1 MNYAVKMSRFVNKK
15 EAKGL
20 LSNSGIKTLWS
31 KTPLLRPIKMNKIM
45 NKFLLVDDTFMLEMH
60 LK

>member
-1 MNYAVKMSRFVNKK
+1 MSRFVNEK

-45 NKFLLVDDTFMLEMH
+45 NKFLLADDTFMLEMH

>member
-1 MNYAVKMSRFVNKK
+1 MNYAVKMSRFVNEK

-45 NKFLLVDDTFMLEMH
+45 NKFLLADDTFMLEMH